1 MGRAVSR
8 WSLAAGEPIRVRGD
22 DTGTSLIGELRVH
35 LSEILPRF
43 STIIIIYML
52 FVPGGRVGEDWET
65 PIKTV
70 FYQKSGNRLDRKV
83 LIHFLVLEGF
93 KGTERYIV
101 IKAEGM

>member
-65 PIKTV
+65 PIK
-70 FYQKSGNRLDRKV
+70 QCSIRNRV
-83 LIHFLVLEGF
+83 
-93 KGTERYIV
+93 IV
-101 IKAEGM
+101 WTAKCLYTS